1 MAKQEER
8 VFENLRGVLGF
19 LILSIILECCLTA
32 IFFKLLLGRS
42 DWWCFSIVAIVPS
55 FWGTVIGM
63 TVKARDDN
71 QFKKVKCLNFFE
83 RRIWFHLLSYSSVIS
98 ILTVFVTSVIFNMEW
113 ITVTIVV
120 FVTTWMTCETSYVLS
135 VVWNN

>member
-63 TVKARDDN
+63 TVKASDD
-71 QFKKVKCLNFFE
+71 
-83 RRIWFHLLSYSSVIS
+83 SS
-98 ILTVFVTSVIFNMEW
+98 FCYNMDD
-113 ITVTIVV
+113 
-120 FVTTWMTCETSYVLS
+120 M
-135 VVWNN
+135 